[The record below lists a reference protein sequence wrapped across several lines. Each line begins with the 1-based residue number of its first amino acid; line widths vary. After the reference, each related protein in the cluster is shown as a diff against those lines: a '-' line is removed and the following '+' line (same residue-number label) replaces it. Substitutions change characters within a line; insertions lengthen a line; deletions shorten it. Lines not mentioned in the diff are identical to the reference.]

1 MKLSRKRLAL
11 IVGTFIFALMAV
23 EGLLR
28 LQGSA
33 QTDYGFGTSHLVAAD
48 SAGALFLVGLV
59 GGVVLGIAIFFSYLV
74 WRERRLAEEPN
85 DLDLLLKEIAEEEK
99 RNALFVDENS
109 FREERSESRDPWE
122 RSADWWKGSDE
133 E

>member
-11 IVGTFIFALMAV
+11 IVGTFILALMAV
-23 EGLLR
+23 EGLIR

-33 QTDYGFGTSHLVAAD
+33 LSEYGFGTSPLVAAD
-48 SAGALFLVGLV
+48 SAAALFLVGLIA
-59 GGVVLGIAIFFSYLV
+59 GVVLGIAIFFSYLV

-85 DLDLLLKEIAEEEK
+85 DLDVLPEEIAAEEK

-109 FREERSESRDPWE
+109 LREDRSESRDPWE

-133 E
+133 D